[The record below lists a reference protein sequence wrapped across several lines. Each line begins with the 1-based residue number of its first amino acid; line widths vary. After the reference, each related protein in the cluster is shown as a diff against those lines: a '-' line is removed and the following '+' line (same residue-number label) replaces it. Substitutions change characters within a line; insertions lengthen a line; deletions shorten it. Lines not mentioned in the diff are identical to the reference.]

1 MKFSPS
7 FSKMLVGA
15 LIAFASPL
23 GYAIPTLQLGISGG
37 TYNAATQT
45 IVSTGP
51 VFSLYAYLSPNSTNP
66 LTDTYFL
73 SMALSPQ
80 TSVGANLGSIIVNG
94 NTINATSGMVYGT
107 PPLESILG
115 PSLADPGDLAGHGV
129 FPTYFAELG
138 FNFSAANTSG
148 LFNTQDNPSWGPQ
161 SGTGMYYKQFN
172 INTTNLANGYSIH
185 FDLYNTALCG
195 GKKCDGTQDIDIT
208 QFAPFSHDA
217 ESITSTSVPEPGT
230 TLLLG
235 IALLG
240 IGLARR
246 RAVVSK

>member
-1 MKFSPS
+1 MKLSPS
-7 FSKMLVGA
+7 FSKIIVGA
-15 LIAFASPL
+15 FIAFASSL
-23 GYAIPTLQLGISGG
+23 GHAIPTLQLGITGG
-37 TYNAATQT
+37 TYNDATQT

-80 TSVGANLGSIIVNG
+80 TSVGANLGSFVVNG
-94 NTINATSGMVYGT
+94 NTISATSGMVYGT

-115 PSLADPGDLAGHGV
+115 PSPADPGDLAGHGV

-138 FNFSAANTSG
+138 FTFSAANTSG

-161 SGTGMYYKQFN
+161 SGTGMYFQRFD
-172 INTTNLANGYSIH
+172 INTTNLAIGYSIH

-195 GKKCDGTQDIDIT
+195 GRKCDGTQDIDIT

-217 ESITSTSVPEPGT
+217 ESIANVPEPGT

-235 IALLG
+235 MALLG

-246 RAVVSK
+246 RAVSK